1 MTCEEV
7 WAFPLYLHEA
17 VAVVHKGAV
26 CDLLEGLADVRQ
38 RLGLLD
44 QGLVVVDQRQ
54 SHAEQDFRALV
65 EQAIPNSQ
73 NCLQGGNDR

>member
-1 MTCEEV
+1 MTCDDV
-7 WAFPLYLHEA
+7 WALYLHET
-17 VAVVHKGAV
+17 VAVVHKSAA

-44 QGLVVVDQRQ
+44 QGLVVVDQCQ
-54 SHAEQDFRALV
+54 SDAEQDFRPLV

-73 NCLQGGNDR
+73 NRLQGGNNR